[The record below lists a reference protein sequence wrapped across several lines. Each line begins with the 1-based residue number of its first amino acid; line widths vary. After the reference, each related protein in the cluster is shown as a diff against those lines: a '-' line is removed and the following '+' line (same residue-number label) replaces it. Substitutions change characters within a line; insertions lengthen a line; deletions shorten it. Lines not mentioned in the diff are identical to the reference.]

1 VDTVFTNAS
10 TEGEKGSTDVQTATS
25 TEEQKEPDDTPM
37 RDSSAIGSSQSTAET
52 GNTKVANV

>member
-1 VDTVFTNAS
+1 MDTVSTSAI
-10 TEGEKGSTDVQTATS
+10 TEGEKSSTDVQTATS

-52 GNTKVANV
+52 GNTKVAIV